1 MVGVAHVTEEDIEK
15 AKKLLHESREL
26 RNKNPF
32 TPTQLKEITVKD
44 GMLPEDIINLT
55 LDERIKRFRTYHDTD
70 GNKVIFSRRKRFYR
84 VDLWLPHDKQK
95 PNRCIGRIVETK
107 KGVVYRVLKYM
118 HDHHYRELDSFGFND
133 TLIHQV
139 LTDDDKVVVR
149 IKETGEVLETTVA
162 TIKQH
167 GTYRRYKSS
176 GLERQVFLSIGYFT
190 RIK

>member
-1 MVGVAHVTEEDIEK
+1 MSVIVNHGLGPNGKVIESVFLNHDMGRPIGYY
-15 AKKLLHESREL
+15 A
-26 RNKNPF
+26 
-32 TPTQLKEITVKD
+32 D
-44 GMLPEDIINLT
+44 GMINRTDKLDPEEMINLT
-55 LDERIKRFRTYHDTD
+55 LDERINRFRSKYDQD
-70 GNKVIFSRRKRFYR
+70 GNKIMFSKRKRFYR

-190 RIK
+190 LIK